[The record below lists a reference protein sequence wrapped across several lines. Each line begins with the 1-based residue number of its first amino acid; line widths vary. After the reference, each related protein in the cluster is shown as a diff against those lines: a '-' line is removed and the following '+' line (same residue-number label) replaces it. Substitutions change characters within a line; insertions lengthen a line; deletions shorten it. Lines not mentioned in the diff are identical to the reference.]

1 LEIIKLLSGKK
12 NSILIK
18 TFNKKTTPKIIY
30 TNNFSYN
37 KLIEL
42 SKAFKTCDSISEI
55 FNLISNNLENK
66 SIKILLSNNNK
77 NIKICFDFNLPNG
90 KTEEI
95 KLTLEEVKGIRSS
108 LEKFSQQLNLLEQK
122 NKILEKQLNYM
133 KSENEKLKNNI
144 NKNKND
150 NNNNINENNNNE
162 NNNNNSE
169 DEKDSELE
177 ELQKMINTE
186 ISSSED
192 IISKYKQIEDLF
204 YSEMNFYEF
213 IELIFFIC
221 RKYYLKQ
228 NPNAI
233 FIEMQVPKKEK
244 TKEKQKELN
253 YFKQKEKETFMEIIN
268 LIYQEVNEFEK
279 KSKEPTNR
287 GRFIYKF
294 PELNSHRI
302 KMEQIK
308 EKERMREMMRLK
320 HKEIERYNLERK
332 NFQEE
337 DKNVYVEEQPEEND
351 DSSEEDFD

>member
-1 LEIIKLLSGKK
+1 MSRKTFEIRQEREIYSLEIIKLLSGKK

-77 NIKICFDFNLPNG
+77 NIEICFDFNLPNG

-150 NNNNINENNNNE
+150 NNINENNIKK
-162 NNNNNSE
+162 
-169 DEKDSELE
+169 EKDKNLFELMSE
-177 ELQKMINTE
+177 IFC
-186 ISSSED
+186 
-192 IISKYKQIEDLF
+192 ISKYKLSQDLKNHLF
-204 YSEMNFYEF
+204 DF
-213 IELIFFIC
+213 
-221 RKYYLKQ
+221 
-228 NPNAI
+228 
-233 FIEMQVPKKEK
+233 KKNMENNS
-244 TKEKQKELN
+244 TK
-253 YFKQKEKETFMEIIN
+253 
-268 LIYQEVNEFEK
+268 
-279 KSKEPTNR
+279 
-287 GRFIYKF
+287 
-294 PELNSHRI
+294 NSHR
-302 KMEQIK
+302 K
-308 EKERMREMMRLK
+308 LK
-320 HKEIERYNLERK
+320 KYMI
-332 NFQEE
+332 
-337 DKNVYVEEQPEEND
+337 
-351 DSSEEDFD
+351 